1 MYCDADWHIGTVT
14 SAALIM
20 YYIFLYN
27 QSAVAFDEFD
37 KAKRAYRDKKI
48 EDKPTLSEIK
58 YGSDNTEILVANRL

>member
-1 MYCDADWHIGTVT
+1 MYCDVDGRIRTVT

-48 EDKPTLSEIK
+48 EDKPDQIRIGQCGDFGGESPV
-58 YGSDNTEILVANRL
+58 SV